1 MKINNIINL
10 IGGQNGFPG
19 SGVLALLRQFFGTFL
34 KIVVGFF

>member
-19 SGVLALLRQFFGTFL
+19 SGVLTLLRQFFGTFL